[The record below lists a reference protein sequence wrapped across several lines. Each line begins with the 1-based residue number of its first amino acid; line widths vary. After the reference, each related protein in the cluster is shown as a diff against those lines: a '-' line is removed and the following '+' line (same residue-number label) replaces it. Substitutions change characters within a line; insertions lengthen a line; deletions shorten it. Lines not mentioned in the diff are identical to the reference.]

1 MKTLTKN
8 RAVDNDISEFTEY
21 LQNLRIE
28 NSRNLLTGHMNI
40 NSIRS
45 KVDMLSYMIGNRT
58 DILMISESNLDG
70 TFPTAQFAID
80 SFTALLG

>member
-1 MKTLTKN
+1 
-8 RAVDNDISEFTEY
+8 
-21 LQNLRIE
+21 
-28 NSRNLLTGHMNI
+28 MNI

-45 KVDMLSYMIGNRT
+45 KVDMLLYMIGNRT
-58 DILMISESNLDG
+58 DILMISESNLDD

>member
-1 MKTLTKN
+1 M
-8 RAVDNDISEFTEY
+8 DNDISEFTEY

-28 NSRNLLTGHMNI
+28 NSRNLLTGHMKI